1 MKICHYDFSKPFD
14 IGNGVGVLIVENA
27 NKFVQYCKDFV
38 AQQNGEDGRFIIDD
52 GDKAFSFKKNGC
64 IVFDFFGLSLC
75 DKKIISGLYEQMK
88 SVVDD
93 KYLQNYYELIGRMS
107 EFCDSL
113 SIESP
118 VEIEYNADLSVY
130 DFLKI
135 MKVKPVEHQKSF
147 AENIADCLDAQ
158 AQFVGTKLFVLVNL
172 RAFLDNDEYVLL
184 VSHFNYAPYSVLLL
198 ERRQFDRANNEPM
211 LIIDNDL
218 CEIVAQ

>member
-14 IGNGVGVLIVENA
+14 IGDGVGALVVENA

-38 AQQNGEDGRFIIDD
+38 AQQKGEDGCFIIDD

-75 DKKIISGLYEQMK
+75 DKKIISGLYDQMK

-93 KYLQNYYELIGRMS
+93 EHLQNYYELLGRMS

-113 SIESP
+113 SIDSP

-130 DFLKI
+130 DFLKT

-158 AQFVGTKLFVLVNL
+158 ARFAGTKLFVLVNL

-184 VSHFNYAPYSVLLL
+184 VSHFNYASYSVLLL